1 MSLEVVDIT
10 EIMKNVK
17 SKAAKREWREI
28 PITFEEFR
36 ESEDDGIRSFVEDEF
51 REKVHEFQETCWV
64 NYDTPIAGKCKVVKK
79 IIKKLY
85 SFHQRLLWQKQNEIN
100 GANAEMLVSVKDYII
115 GQSNRK
121 IEELENKCHEYE
133 LRISQLEELVKK

>member
-10 EIMKNVK
+10 EIMKDVK

-79 IIKKLY
+79 NYKKII
-85 SFHQRLLWQKQNEIN
+85 F
-100 GANAEMLVSVKDYII
+100 
-115 GQSNRK
+115 
-121 IEELENKCHEYE
+121 
-133 LRISQLEELVKK
+133 ISSKVTLAKTK